1 LNEALFRV
9 KTLGGILLVVLP
21 SYLGKAD
28 IHSAFYS
35 FEPFFTLRRAVYS
48 IFMKLGINVFFCFFV
63 ILNSHTKV
71 YAQSWQEIDLGQS
84 STIMSFNHFDSTLWL
99 RKTCP
104 IHFVDGVFTYYNNT
118 TVPLFNFIGFS
129 FAKPVFT
136 SSALYS
142 CTSGTQFF
150 YKFDGNTFQ
159 SIDLPG
165 DLQISDYGRMAVH
178 NDTLYF
184 NTLDPS
190 GTYVMS
196 YYQDQLI
203 QTFSGPC
210 PNLTVGE
217 NASYCFSGANIS
229 FIDLPN
235 NYEIGIDNTMPSN
248 HKILDAKLLPG
259 TDTLFYT
266 KIDHIRLAHGTSVID
281 SITASNSFQMPDGH
295 PRKLCFDLDG
305 NLWVLFG
312 NTDCV
317 NSLHKPKYVSK
328 YNRSTQTW
336 EHTTNLV
343 DLLASYAGCANGNQN
358 VELEVDPYNNIWL
371 MFICD
376 AVSRY
381 YLFQQGDLPAWVGT
395 SEISLTDEV
404 AIIPNP
410 SDGIFQ
416 VSSMSDEPM
425 KITML
430 DQQGKQVAQFELNEL
445 SSNNSFDLSDQTPGV
460 YFAHVSQGEQ
470 QWVKKLV
477 VR

>member
-1 LNEALFRV
+1 
-9 KTLGGILLVVLP
+9 
-21 SYLGKAD
+21 
-28 IHSAFYS
+28 
-35 FEPFFTLRRAVYS
+35 
-48 IFMKLGINVFFCFFV
+48 MKLRIHHFFCFF
-63 ILNSHTKV
+63 IFLSSLSKV
-71 YAQSWQEIDLGQS
+71 HAQSWQEVNLGQS

-99 RKTCP
+99 RNTYP
-104 IHFVDGVFTYYNNT
+104 IHFDNGVFTYYNNT
-118 TVPLFNFIGFS
+118 VVPLFNFTGFS

-136 SSALYS
+136 SSSLYS

-190 GTYVMS
+190 GTYVLS

-210 PNLTVGE
+210 PNLIVGE
-217 NASYCFSGANIS
+217 NASYSFSGANIA

-235 NYEIGIDNTMPSN
+235 NHEIGIDNTMPSN

-266 KIDHIRLAHGTSVID
+266 KIDHIRLAYGASVID

-295 PRKLCFDLDG
+295 PRTLCFDLDG

-317 NSLHKPKYVSK
+317 NSLHKPKYISK

-336 EHTTNLV
+336 EHTTDLV
-343 DLLASYAGCANGNQN
+343 DLLANYPGYSSSMSN

-371 MFICD
+371 MF
-376 AVSRY
+376 RY
-381 YLFQQGDLPAWVGT
+381 AGDSKYFMFQQGGLPAWVGA
-395 SEISLTDEV
+395 SEITLTDEV
-404 AIIPNP
+404 AITPNP

-416 VSSMSDEPM
+416 VSSFSTEPM
-425 KITML
+425 RIVIL
-430 DQQGKQVAQFELNEL
+430 DQQGKQVAAFELDEL
-445 SSNNSFDLSDQTPGV
+445 SSDNSFDLSDKAPGV
-460 YFAHVSQGEQ
+460 YFAHVSQGGQ